1 MSEKQKDTQHSAHMH
16 KLADI
21 IAAAVLLSLIAF
33 AGLAITG
40 ILGASLGA
48 VGTTWFALYSLIV
61 VMSATK
67 LYGKSVYEAVKGAGE
82 GFLKMQ
88 DGGN

>member
-1 MSEKQKDTQHSAHMH
+1 MSNKNNITQNSAHMH

-21 IAAAVLLSLIAF
+21 IAAVVLLSLILF
-33 AGLAITG
+33 IGLAIIGTTTAT
-40 ILGASLGA
+40 LKSVGA
-48 VGTTWFALYSLIV
+48 TWFALYSLIV

-67 LYGKSVYEAVKGAGE
+67 LYGKSVYSAVKGAGS

-88 DGGN
+88 NEQK

>member
-1 MSEKQKDTQHSAHMH
+1 MH
-16 KLADI
+16 RLADV
-21 IAAAVLLSLIAF
+21 IAAVVLLSLLVFI
-33 AGLAITG
+33 GLAIVGT
-40 ILGASLGA
+40 ITATLEA

-67 LYGKSVYEAVKGAGE
+67 LYGKSVYEAVKGAGS

-88 DGGN
+88 NADK